1 MALRARGAAAK
12 VLRGRP
18 DDDFA
23 AAGTADGALAITV
36 EQGTTNQQMTAA
48 NDTVVRQANLGHQ
61 LMSKY
66 VSVTL
71 SKPYKGDPQATVV
84 LTYGREDATP
94 VGPDTYSDMGD
105 GTNPVPASERL
116 FSQGAGAAPRWKPGN
131 WIHYHLRFAKGP
143 LGKCAC
149 GQDPETEIGP
159 ECVMPGPVARHYFG
173 DWDVVSYE
181 VRAAATGV
189 TLDSWLT
196 RPWHRDRV
204 ATEHWGGYEMDFPAS
219 LQQIYDRN
227 GALNVRALRRY
238 GVPEIPDVTVTRL
251 DTMMRRSAEHG
262 RSHLGCIQVGRP
274 TGEVAAHELLQREE
288 SAGGWSRPPGA
299 HCERGGSGAC
309 GGTRGADAE
318 RQDGMSTAN
327 KNMIRQ
333 YKLEET
339 KGSIAHPGGEHKDMI
354 QYVMGPGSR
363 MNQARWGDTFIK
375 PPPCDSD
382 VFGRDASNQ
391 GFRLRKPG
399 K

>member
-94 VGPDTYSDMGD
+94 IGPDTYSDMGD

-251 DTMMRRSAEHG
+251 DTMMRRLPNTAARIWDVFKWEDQLEKSPRMNFFNAKNQPAAGPDLQALIASA
-262 RSHLGCIQVGRP
+262 
-274 TGEVAAHELLQREE
+274 VAAAL
-288 SAGGWSRPPGA
+288 A
-299 HCERGGSGAC
+299 
-309 GGTRGADAE
+309 AE
-318 RQDGMSTAN
+318 RAAQTQKGKTA
-327 KNMIRQ
+327 
-333 YKLEET
+333 
-339 KGSIAHPGGEHKDMI
+339 
-354 QYVMGPGSR
+354 
-363 MNQARWGDTFIK
+363 
-375 PPPCDSD
+375 
-382 VFGRDASNQ
+382 
-391 GFRLRKPG
+391 
-399 K
+399 